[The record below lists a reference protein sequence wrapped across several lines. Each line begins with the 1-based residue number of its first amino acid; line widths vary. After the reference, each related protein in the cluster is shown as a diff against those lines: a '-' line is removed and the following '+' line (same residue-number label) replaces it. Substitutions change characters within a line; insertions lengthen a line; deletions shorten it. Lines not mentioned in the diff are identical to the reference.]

1 MSLISTRRV
10 RQPTFLSYTVH
21 TIYQEAFMQDA
32 FLRRQKDR
40 LMTPVAGSAFA
51 AIHPNHISVIAM
63 LIGLG
68 SVVAILGQW
77 YWLGLLLWA
86 VNRIMDGLDGVV
98 ARVHQKQSDFGGYL
112 DLFLDFIIYLA
123 VPIAFIAAMPTTA
136 NLWAGIFLL
145 TSYVLN
151 SISWT
156 TLAALLEKRQ
166 RQTVNRLTSMEMPTG
181 LVEGAET
188 IVFYTLFYLL
198 PNQIAILFL
207 VMAIL
212 VVFTASQRV
221 WWAYWHL
228 Q

>member
-1 MSLISTRRV
+1 
-10 RQPTFLSYTVH
+10 
-21 TIYQEAFMQDA
+21 MQDA

-40 LMTPVAGSAFA
+40 LMTPMAGQSFA
-51 AIHPNHISVIAM
+51 AIHPNLISIVAM
-63 LIGLG
+63 LIGLC
-68 SVVAILGQW
+68 SVIAILAQF
-77 YWLGLLLWA
+77 YWVGLSLWA
-86 VNRIMDGLDGVV
+86 LNRIMDGLDGVV

-123 VPIAFIAAMPTTA
+123 VPLAFIAALPTTN
-136 NLWAGIFLL
+136 NLWAGLFLL

-166 RQTVNRLTSMEMPTG
+166 RHTVNRLTSMEMPTG
-181 LVEGAET
+181 LIEGAET

-198 PNQIAILFL
+198 PGYIAILFTA
-207 VMAIL
+207 MAIL

-221 WWAYWHL
+221 WWAYRHL

>member
-1 MSLISTRRV
+1 
-10 RQPTFLSYTVH
+10 
-21 TIYQEAFMQDA
+21 MQDA

-40 LMTPVAGSAFA
+40 LMTPVAGPAFA
-51 AIHPNHISVIAM
+51 AIHPNLISVVAM

-68 SVVAILGQW
+68 SVAAILAQW
-77 YWLGLLLWA
+77 YWVGLLLWA

-123 VPIAFIAAMPTTA
+123 VPIAFMADMPTTI

-198 PNQIAILFL
+198 PGYIAVLFT

-212 VVFTASQRV
+212 VIFTASQRV

-228 Q
+228 N

>member
-1 MSLISTRRV
+1 
-10 RQPTFLSYTVH
+10 
-21 TIYQEAFMQDA
+21 MQDA

-51 AIHPNHISVIAM
+51 AIHPN
-63 LIGLG
+63 LI
-68 SVVAILGQW
+68 SVVALVIGIGSGLAIVGQW
-77 YWLGLLLWA
+77 YGVGLLLWA
-86 VNRIMDGLDGVV
+86 INRIMDGLDGVV

-123 VPIAFIAAMPTTA
+123 VPIAFVAAIPTTT
-136 NLWAGIFLL
+136 NLWAGLFLL

-151 SISWT
+151 TISWT

-188 IVFYTLFYLL
+188 IVFYTLFYLF
-198 PNQIAILFL
+198 PGYVAILFA
-207 VMAIL
+207 VMSIL
-212 VVFTASQRV
+212 VLFTAGQRV
-221 WWAYWHL
+221 WWAYRHL
-228 Q
+228 

>member
-1 MSLISTRRV
+1 
-10 RQPTFLSYTVH
+10 
-21 TIYQEAFMQDA
+21 MQDA

-40 LMTPVAGSAFA
+40 LMTPMAGQTFA
-51 AIHPNHISVIAM
+51 AIHPNAISIVAM
-63 LIGLG
+63 LIGLC
-68 SVVAILGQW
+68 SVIAILAQL
-77 YWLGLLLWA
+77 YWVGLGLWVL
-86 VNRIMDGLDGVV
+86 NRIMDGLDGVV

-123 VPIAFIAAMPTTA
+123 VPLAFLAATPTTV
-136 NLWAGIFLL
+136 NLWAGLFLL

-166 RQTVNRLTSMEMPTG
+166 RHTVNRLTSMEMPTG
-181 LVEGAET
+181 LIEGAET

-198 PNQIAILFL
+198 PGQIAILFTA
-207 VMAIL
+207 MAIL

-221 WWAYWHL
+221 WWAYRHL
-228 Q
+228 N

>member
-1 MSLISTRRV
+1 
-10 RQPTFLSYTVH
+10 
-21 TIYQEAFMQDA
+21 MQDA

-40 LMTPVAGSAFA
+40 LMTPVAGPAFA
-51 AIHPNHISVIAM
+51 AIHPNLISVVAM

-68 SVVAILGQW
+68 SVAAILAQW
-77 YWLGLLLWA
+77 YWVGLLLWA

-98 ARVHQKQSDFGGYL
+98 ARVHKKQSDFGGYL

-123 VPIAFIAAMPTTA
+123 VPIAFVAAMPTTI

-198 PNQIAILFL
+198 PDYVAILFT

-212 VVFTASQRV
+212 VVFTASQRL
-221 WWAYWHL
+221 WWAYRHL
-228 Q
+228 N

>member
-1 MSLISTRRV
+1 
-10 RQPTFLSYTVH
+10 
-21 TIYQEAFMQDA
+21 MQDA

-40 LMTPVAGSAFA
+40 LMTPMAGQTFA
-51 AIHPNHISVIAM
+51 AIHPNAISIIAM
-63 LIGLG
+63 LIGLC
-68 SVVAILGQW
+68 SVIAILAQL
-77 YWLGLLLWA
+77 YWVGLGLWVL
-86 VNRIMDGLDGVV
+86 NRIMDGLDGVV

-123 VPIAFIAAMPTTA
+123 VPLAFLAATPTTV
-136 NLWAGIFLL
+136 NLWAGLFLL

-166 RQTVNRLTSMEMPTG
+166 RHTINRLTSMEMPTG
-181 LVEGAET
+181 LIEGAET

-198 PNQIAILFL
+198 PGQIAILFTA
-207 VMAIL
+207 MAIL

-221 WWAYWHL
+221 WWAYRHL
-228 Q
+228 N

>member
-1 MSLISTRRV
+1 
-10 RQPTFLSYTVH
+10 
-21 TIYQEAFMQDA
+21 MQDA

-40 LMTPVAGSAFA
+40 LMTPMAGQTFA
-51 AIHPNHISVIAM
+51 AIHPNAISIVAM
-63 LIGLG
+63 LIGLC
-68 SVVAILGQW
+68 SVIAILAQL
-77 YWLGLLLWA
+77 YWVGLGLWVL
-86 VNRIMDGLDGVV
+86 NRIMDGLDGVV

-123 VPIAFIAAMPTTA
+123 VPLAFLAATPTTV
-136 NLWAGIFLL
+136 NLWAGLFLL

-166 RQTVNRLTSMEMPTG
+166 RHTINRLTSMEMPTG
-181 LVEGAET
+181 LIEGAET

-198 PNQIAILFL
+198 PGQIAILFTA
-207 VMAIL
+207 MAIL

-221 WWAYWHL
+221 WWAYRHL
-228 Q
+228 N